1 MKKKL
6 FATLLFPLLLSGCS
20 FDFFGLFKKKD
31 NSSSQDSGKDSGEVT
46 PQPTDHSINVIDT
59 EISIEVGLQYQINIV
74 ELKKT
79 IIICQSSNEEIASIT
94 QDGLVSA
101 LAPGEATISI
111 SGGQDR
117 FNVFV
122 TVLPPE
128 AKDSLQI
135 VMVKQSFTLSLGDE
149 YTLPLTVKL
158 GNQVIEDAS
167 LTYEYETEGIV
178 SISGLDVTALTV
190 GTTKCVVSASYN
202 DMKASSSFVVS
213 VY

>member
-6 FATLLFPLLLSGCS
+6 FLTLIFPLLLSGCS
-20 FDFFGLFKKKD
+20 FGLFKKKD
-31 NSSSQDSGKDSGEVT
+31 SNSSQDSGQDSGEVT
-46 PQPTDHSINVIDT
+46 PEPTGHSINVIDT

-79 IIICQSSNEEIASIT
+79 IIICQSSNEEIASVT

-101 LAPGEATISI
+101 LTPGEATISI

-167 LTYEYETEGIV
+167 LTYEYETEGVV
-178 SISGLDVTALTV
+178 SILGLDVTALAV
-190 GTTKCVVSASYN
+190 GTTKCVVSASYS
-202 DMKASSSFVVS
+202 DMKTSSSFVVS

>member
-6 FATLLFPLLLSGCS
+6 LFTLLFPLLLSGCS
-20 FDFFGLFKKKD
+20 FNLFKKSD
-31 NSSSQDSGKDSGEVT
+31 ANSDQDRGQDSGEVT
-46 PQPTDHSINVIDT
+46 PQPTEHSINVIDT

-79 IIICQSSNEEIASIT
+79 IIICQSSNDSVASVT
-94 QDGLVSA
+94 QGGLVSA
-101 LAPGEATISI
+101 LSPGEATISI

-135 VMVKQSFTLSLGDE
+135 VMVKQLFTISLGDE
-149 YTLPLTVKL
+149 YTLPLAVKL
-158 GNQVIEDAS
+158 GNQLIEDAT
-167 LTYEYETEGIV
+167 LTYQYETEGIV
-178 SISGLDVTALTV
+178 SISGLDVTPLAV

-202 DMKASSSFVVS
+202 EMNTSSSFTIT